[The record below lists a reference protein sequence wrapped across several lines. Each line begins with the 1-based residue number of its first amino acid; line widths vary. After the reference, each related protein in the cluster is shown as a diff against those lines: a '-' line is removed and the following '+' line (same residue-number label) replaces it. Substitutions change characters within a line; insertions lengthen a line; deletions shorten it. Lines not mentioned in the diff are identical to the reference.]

1 MAIRMV
7 CSSARPAVKAAS
19 EHGKKLTRHKSQD
32 SVREGVK
39 RSSGQIETK
48 KLWQAHFHASGQRRG
63 HRVYARNE
71 FCDYERELAT
81 FVERLCRAQNAGF
94 RIYRDFAEESKQ
106 RPSHLAAER
115 EKHHIAQQHR
125 DNG

>member
-19 EHGKKLTRHKSQD
+19 EHGKKVTRHKSQD
-32 SVREGVK
+32 SVGEGVK

-48 KLWQAHFHASGQRRG
+48 KLCQAHFHASGQRCG

-71 FCDYERELAT
+71 FCDYEGELAALA
-81 FVERLCRAQNAGF
+81 ERLCRAQTAGF
-94 RIYRDFAEESKQ
+94 RFCRECAEVSMQ
-106 RPSHLAAER
+106 
-115 EKHHIAQQHR
+115 
-125 DNG
+125 